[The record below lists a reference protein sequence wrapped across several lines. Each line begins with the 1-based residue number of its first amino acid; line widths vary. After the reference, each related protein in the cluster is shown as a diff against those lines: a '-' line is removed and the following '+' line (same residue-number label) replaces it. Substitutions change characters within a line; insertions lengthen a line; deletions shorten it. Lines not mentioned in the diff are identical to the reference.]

1 MMSRSRKQPIT
12 KDRPRNSKKST
23 NYWRI
28 VRRVINQKVRDFVDE
43 IPENDT
49 LPDPKII
56 VDDYN
61 YCDYVIDYR
70 KPKRRISE
78 EYIEKQKRK

>member
-1 MMSRSRKQPIT
+1 MSRSRRQPII
-12 KDRPRNSKKST
+12 KDRPKNGKKSSA
-23 NYWRI
+23 YWRI

-61 YCDYVIDYR
+61 YCDYIIDYR
-70 KPKRRISE
+70 DKPDGHKFK
-78 EYIEKQKRK
+78 EKTKRK